1 VERTQAAKVHE
12 GLPPVGGTHAGAG
25 EDCEEEEV
33 AEMKSYQLTTS
44 PISHPP
50 VLDGGRRQENHE

>member
-1 VERTQAAKVHE
+1 M
-12 GLPPVGGTHAGAG
+12 GGTHAGAG